1 MMAFDWPQRVTIR
14 EVGLRDG
21 LQSIARSLRTAQK
34 MQSIQGAFNAGIREI
49 EVGYFVPPKLQPQ
62 LGETVDYPDPR
73 QVDKLLTKARKAAGD
88 KLGCGYFHDARGL
101 GMAKVM
107 AAMQAGLPK
116 TLRLQEMM
124 A

>member
-34 MQSIQGAFNAGIREI
+34 MQSI
-49 EVGYFVPPKLQPQ
+49 QPQ